1 MPANSFAKCNMHN
14 YFSIHILLAEGCVGG
29 EEDVLVPALVAG
41 VLGLQL
47 GGPPARAQEGGEQ
60 PALGS
65 HHLVLGTPV
74 SILPG
79 GKVIKSLVESL
90 LIWKNIAGAW

>member
-1 MPANSFAKCNMHN
+1 MHN
-14 YFSIHILLAEGCVGG
+14 YFSIQILLAEGCVGG

-41 VLGLQL
+41 VLGLQP
-47 GGPPARAQEGGEQ
+47 GGPPARAQEGVEQ
-60 PALGS
+60 HALS
-65 HHLVLGTPV
+65 RHHLVLGTPV

-90 LIWKNIAGAW
+90 LIWMTIAGAW